1 MENTNHFDAHGQQP
15 PPDRTAGILADPF
28 TRMQVNKISRDLE
41 KEMRELAKVDEKR
54 TRGNNTYLEL
64 ATIYGAPMVSES
76 GGVPR
81 PERFAEHER
90 LHSGFLGAEIAS
102 LLANLVLL
110 TFLTFSYMSIPWQ
123 AKIAVIAGLFAVIW
137 QVVPAILET
146 RFNIKTTE
154 PESIRPIRQVLL
166 VGGVFAFG
174 GLAAFYVGRASDE
187 TEGMVSMLY
196 NNSLTLAEI
205 GFGICAACFAILR
218 RFYSWSMT
226 HTARYDKLTA
236 RADKLRA
243 SIATLRERLAAYA
256 PTTPSNGGAEHVN

>member
-1 MENTNHFDAHGQQP
+1 MENTNHFDAHGRQP
-15 PPDRTAGILADPF
+15 PPDRTAGTLADPF
-28 TRMQVNKISRDLE
+28 TRMQVNAISRDLE
-41 KEMRELAKVDEKR
+41 EQTRQLAKLDEER
-54 TRGNNTYLEL
+54 ARGNNTYLDL
-64 ATIYGAPMVSES
+64 ATIYGVPMVSES
-76 GGVPR
+76 GSVPR
-81 PERFAEHER
+81 PGRFGEHQR
-90 LHSGFLGAEIAS
+90 LHNGFLGAEIAS
-102 LLANLVLL
+102 LLANGVLL

-123 AKIAVIAGLFAVIW
+123 AKIAAIAGLFAIIW

-146 RFNIKTTE
+146 RFSIKTTE
-154 PESIRPIRQVLL
+154 PESIRPIKHVLL

-205 GFGICAACFAILR
+205 GFGICAACFTILR
-218 RFYSWSMT
+218 KFYSWSLT
-226 HTARYDKLTA
+226 HTARYEELTA

-243 SIATLRERLAAYA
+243 SIASLKERLAAYA